1 MAFYHR
7 NSERKRMAHDYRRQ
21 EEEVVGS
28 LCRLGSRPV
37 SPKSLLEQE
46 KRIRREIANS
56 NERRRMQ
63 SINAGF
69 QCLRALLPH
78 RDGEKLSKAAILQS
92 TADYVYQL
100 EQEKT
105 RLLEQNSQL
114 MRRFPNLPHIN
125 HDSDGSCSDSPISK
139 RKKREPDF
147 VDEGIG
153 SYSPSRSENGAEE
166 VKREMI
172 DLKIQLQHEKTLR
185 LILEEQVRNL
195 EARLYSSSRSDSSEP
210 MHFQYHSGTEEN
222 IKSSINLG
230 HESGLGSPQS
240 QVSSQDLESTHEIS
254 LRESSPELSSSE
266 IPEDLSGKSS
276 SMLFQCVDEL
286 SLSDVNTI
294 PGLLLSSTH
303 VSSSFPDDIS
313 VSNTQDAMHKVST
326 SKQNLATIVEAIRH
340 VEGDHL
346 FQDDPTESK
355 EAQSF
360 NKEKLS
366 PTKHQYT
373 EQIEH
378 PILFTNSDFSFQHQI
393 IRSAPLTQSRPGV
406 IVSNLS

>member
-195 EARLYSSSRSDSSEP
+195 EARLYSSRSDSSEP

-240 QVSSQDLESTHEIS
+240 QVSSQDLESAHEIS
-254 LRESSPELSSSE
+254 LRDSSPELTA
-266 IPEDLSGKSS
+266 
-276 SMLFQCVDEL
+276 VV
-286 SLSDVNTI
+286 VNTCFI
-294 PGLLLSSTH
+294 
-303 VSSSFPDDIS
+303 VIPDDIS
-313 VSNTQDAMHKVST
+313 ASNTQDAMHKVST

-355 EAQSF
+355 ETQSF

-378 PILFTNSDFSFQHQI
+378 PVLFTNSDFSFQHQI